1 MEMDVDIVLNR
12 TNSNFSLK
20 MIGTESFKNP
30 KTNPK
35 TKLNVSS
42 KNLKG

>member
-20 MIGTESFKNP
+20 MIGTKGFKNP
-30 KTNPK
+30 KNQ
-35 TKLNVSS
+35 S
-42 KNLKG
+42 